1 MPLDVFAA
9 LGALV
14 RAEAARTRT
23 KPATNPTKK
32 NPTDQTPAQR
42 PSSLSPPSV
51 EPPDTVGAPAS
62 ASAPAPAPAARRNPL
77 ARLMQKLTTLF
88 G

>member
-23 KPATNPTKK
+23 KHAKP
-32 NPTDQTPAQR
+32 PTDQPPAQR
-42 PSSLSPPSV
+42 SHSPAPPPV
-51 EPPDTVGAPAS
+51 EPPETAA
-62 ASAPAPAPAARRNPL
+62 APAPPAEKRHPL
-77 ARLMQKLTTLF
+77 ARLMRKLSTLI

>member
-23 KPATNPTKK
+23 KPAKP
-32 NPTDQTPAQR
+32 PTDQPPAQR
-42 PSSLSPPSV
+42 SHSPAPPPA
-51 EPPDTVGAPAS
+51 EPPATAAVPTPPAKK
-62 ASAPAPAPAARRNPL
+62 RHPL
-77 ARLMQKLTTLF
+77 TRLMRKLTTLI

>member
-14 RAEAARTRT
+14 RAEAARNRT
-23 KPATNPTKK
+23 KPAKP
-32 NPTDQTPAQR
+32 PTDQPPAQR
-42 PSSLSPPSV
+42 SHSPAPPPV
-51 EPPDTVGAPAS
+51 EPPDTAA
-62 ASAPAPAPAARRNPL
+62 APAPPAKKRHPL
-77 ARLMQKLTTLF
+77 ARLMQKLTTLI

>member
-23 KPATNPTKK
+23 KPAKP
-32 NPTDQTPAQR
+32 PTDQPPAQR
-42 PSSLSPPSV
+42 SNSPAPPPV
-51 EPPDTVGAPAS
+51 EPPDTAA
-62 ASAPAPAPAARRNPL
+62 APAPAAKRRHPL
-77 ARLMQKLTTLF
+77 TRLMQKLTTF
-88 G
+88 IG

>member
-23 KPATNPTKK
+23 KPAKPA
-32 NPTDQTPAQR
+32 TDQPPAQR
-42 PSSLSPPSV
+42 SNSPAPPPV
-51 EPPDTVGAPAS
+51 EPPDTAA
-62 ASAPAPAPAARRNPL
+62 APAPPAKKRHPL
-77 ARLMQKLTTLF
+77 ARLMRRLTTLI